1 MPPVITEKSLEIN
14 GRTMT
19 IEHGRIAGLADG
31 AVTVRY
37 GDTVVL
43 STAVGSKEP
52 RPGIDFLPLTVDY
65 EEKMYAA
72 GKIPGGFIKR
82 EGRPSEKATL
92 TSRLTDRPIRPLFP
106 DGWRSEIQ
114 LITTVLSADQQND
127 PDVLS
132 IVGASAALTISDIP
146 WNGPIAAVRVGDVD
160 GSLVIN
166 PTSADLENSNL
177 NMVVAGTA
185 DAVMMVEGEAEQ
197 IPEERMIEAVM
208 AGHDEIKRI
217 VSLLNELREA
227 VGKPKREFTPPEKN
241 TELIEKVENFASGKM
256 REALFH
262 SDKEQRIEATSTLK
276 SEVVQALTTPSDN
289 MSEEEIAALPG
300 AREVGD
306 VFQSLV
312 KGMVRREVL
321 ESGERPDGRRP
332 EEIREIWGE
341 VSYLP
346 RTHGSAIFT
355 RGQTQVV
362 TIATLGTSGE
372 GQMIDG
378 IGLEESKRYMHHYN
392 FPPYSVGEARF
403 MRGPSRRD
411 IGHGALAERAL
422 VPVLPDESEFPYTLR
437 LVSEVVTSNGST
449 SMASVCGS
457 TMSLMDAGVPIKA
470 PVAGMAMGLITEP
483 ESSRYQILSD
493 IQGVEDALGDMDFKV
508 AGTGEGVTAIQMDIK
523 VEGIT
528 AEVMREALEQAR
540 KGRLFILSKMNEV
553 ISAPRGDVSAYA
565 PQITRVKI
573 NKDQIGTLIGPGG
586 KMIRGIQEE
595 TGAKLEVEEDGT
607 VYVSSVDRASS
618 EAAIARIEALTKVPE
633 VGEVYT
639 GKVKTIIASGAFV
652 EILPGKDGFVHISE
666 LENRRV
672 EKVDDVLEVG
682 QEVTVVVSAI
692 RNDGKINLSRKR
704 LLTAEGGDG
713 DSGSD
718 GGDRGGNRGG
728 GERRGGGDRD
738 RDRGRQ
744 QSRGGDRSD
753 RGGSRGTQQEA
764 SSDGESGQ
772 SSEGEQIMRRPRD
785 SRTPPGRS

>member
-1 MPPVITEKSLEIN
+1 MPPVITEKTLEIN
-14 GRTMT
+14 GRTLT

-31 AVTVRY
+31 SVTVRY
-37 GDTVVL
+37 GDTLVL
-43 STAVGSKEP
+43 STAVGAKEP

-65 EEKMYAA
+65 EERMYAA

-92 TSRLTDRPIRPLFP
+92 TARLTDRPIRPLFP

-114 LITTVLSADQQND
+114 LITTVMSTDQQND

-132 IVGASAALTISDIP
+132 IVGASTALAISDIP
-146 WNGPIAAVRVGDVD
+146 WDGPIAAVRVGDID
-160 GSLVIN
+160 GNLVIN
-166 PTSADLENSNL
+166 PTTDELETSRL
-177 NMVVAGTA
+177 NMVIAGTA
-185 DAVMMVEGEAEQ
+185 DAVMMVEGEAHE

-208 AGHDEIKRI
+208 TGHDEIKRI
-217 VSLLNELREA
+217 VELINELREA

-241 TELIEKVENFASGKM
+241 TALIEKVEKAAEGKL
-256 REALFH
+256 RDALFH
-262 SDKEQRIEATSTLK
+262 PDKEQRNAATSALK
-276 SEVVQALTTPSDN
+276 AEVVEQLTTPTDG
-289 MSEEEIAALPG
+289 MSEDEIAALPS
-300 AREVGD
+300 AREVSD
-306 VFQSLV
+306 VYGSIV
-312 KGMVRREVL
+312 KGMVRREIL
-321 ESGERPDGRRP
+321 EAGDRPDGRKP
-332 EEIREIWGE
+332 DEIRDIWGE

-362 TIATLGTSGE
+362 TAATLGTSGE

-378 IGLEESKRYMHHYN
+378 IGLEDSKRYMHHYN

-422 VPVLPDESEFPYTLR
+422 VPVLPGVDEFPYTLR

-457 TMSLMDAGVPIKA
+457 TMALMDAGVPIKA
-470 PVAGMAMGLITEP
+470 PVAGMAMGLITDE
-483 ESSRYQILSD
+483 ESGKYQILSD
-493 IQGVEDALGDMDFKV
+493 IQGLEDALGDMDFKV

-523 VEGIT
+523 VAGIT
-528 AEVMREALEQAR
+528 AEIMREALEQAR

-553 ISAPRGDVSAYA
+553 IESPRGSVSDYA
-565 PQITRVKI
+565 PQITRIQIDKQ
-573 NKDQIGTLIGPGG
+573 QIGTLIGPGG
-586 KMIRGIQEE
+586 KTIRGIQEE

-618 EAAIARIEALTKVPE
+618 EAAIARVEALTKVPE

-639 GKVKTIIASGAFV
+639 GKVKTIIASGMFV

-672 EKVDDVLEVG
+672 EKVEDVVEVG

-704 LLTAEGGDG
+704 LLTP
-713 DSGSD
+713 DSGDNGGNSSGGSD
-718 GGDRGGNRGG
+718 SGGNRGG
-728 GERRGGGDRD
+728 GERRGGGDRG
-738 RDRGRQ
+738 RDRN
-744 QSRGGDRSD
+744 QSRGGDR
-753 RGGSRGTQQEA
+753 GGSNRGERSE
-764 SSDGESGQ
+764 SSDSGSGDDQ
-772 SSEGEQIMRRPRD
+772 GGDQIMRRPRD

>member
-1 MPPVITEKSLEIN
+1 MPPVITEKLLEVN
-14 GRTMT
+14 GRTLT

-37 GDTVVL
+37 GETVVL
-43 STAVGSKEP
+43 ATAVGSKEP

-82 EGRPSEKATL
+82 EGRPSEKAVL

-114 LITTVLSADQQND
+114 LITTVLSTDQQND

-132 IVGASAALTISDIP
+132 IVGASAALAISDIP
-146 WNGPIAAVRVGDVD
+146 WNGPIAAVRVGDID
-160 GSLVIN
+160 GNLVIN
-166 PTSADLENSNL
+166 PTAAELENSKL
-177 NMVVAGTA
+177 NMVIAGTA
-185 DAVMMVEGEAEQ
+185 DAVMMVEGEAEE
-197 IPEERMIEAVM
+197 IPEDRMIDAVM
-208 AGHDEIKRI
+208 TGHDEIKRI
-217 VSLLNELREA
+217 VALINELREA
-227 VGKPKREFTPPEKN
+227 VGKPKREVTEPEKN
-241 TELIEKVENFASGKM
+241 TELIEKVEKFVSDKL
-256 REALFH
+256 RSALFH
-262 SDKEQRIEATSTLK
+262 PDKEQRIEATSALK
-276 SEVVQALTTPSDN
+276 AEAVEALTTPDPDR
-289 MSEEEIAALPG
+289 MSEEEIAALPS

-312 KGMVRREVL
+312 KGMVRREIL
-321 ESGERPDGRRP
+321 ESGERPDGRKP
-332 EEIREIWGE
+332 DQIREIWGE

-422 VPVLPDESEFPYTLR
+422 VPVLPGEDEFPYTLR

-457 TMSLMDAGVPIKA
+457 TMALMDAGVPIKA
-470 PVAGMAMGLITEP
+470 PVAGMAMGLITDEDAG
-483 ESSRYQILSD
+483 RYQILSD

-508 AGTGEGVTAIQMDIK
+508 AGTGDGVTAIQMDIK
-523 VEGIT
+523 VQGIT
-528 AEVMREALEQAR
+528 AEVMRESLEQAR
-540 KGRLFILSKMNEV
+540 KGRMFILSKMNEV

-565 PQITRVKI
+565 PQITRIQI
-573 NKDQIGTLIGPGG
+573 NKEQIGTLIGPGG
-586 KMIRGIQEE
+586 KTIRGIQEE

-618 EAAIARIEALTKVPE
+618 EAAIARVEALTKVPE

-672 EKVDDVLEVG
+672 EKVEDVLEVG
-682 QEVTVVVSAI
+682 EEVTVVVSAI

-704 LLTAEGGDG
+704 LLSPNGDD
-713 DSGSD
+713 DSSSG
-718 GGDRGGNRGG
+718 GGDRGGQRGG

-738 RDRGRQ
+738 RGRQ
-744 QSRGGDRSD
+744 QSRGGDRGD
-753 RGGSRGTQQEA
+753 RGERRSQQQQP
-764 SSDGESGQ
+764 DRESGQ
-772 SSEGEQIMRRPRD
+772 SGEGEQIMRRPRD

>member
-1 MPPVITEKSLEIN
+1 MPPVITERTVEVN
-14 GRTMT
+14 GRTLT

-52 RPGIDFLPLTVDY
+52 RPGVDFLPLTVDY

-92 TSRLTDRPIRPLFP
+92 TARLTDRPIRPLFP

-114 LITTVLSADQQND
+114 VIATVMSTDQQND

-132 IVGASAALTISDIP
+132 IIGASAALSISDIP
-146 WNGPIAAVRVGDVD
+146 WNGPVAAVRVGDID
-160 GSLVIN
+160 GQLVIN
-166 PTSADLENSNL
+166 PTSAELENSRL
-177 NMVVAGTA
+177 DMVVAGTA
-185 DAVMMVEGEAEQ
+185 DAVMMVEGGASEVD
-197 IPEERMIEAVM
+197 EERMIEAVM
-208 AGHDEIKRI
+208 VGHDEIKRLVDVI
-217 VSLLNELREA
+217 NDLREA
-227 VGKPKREFTPPEKN
+227 VGKPKREFSPPEEN
-241 TELIEKVENFASGKM
+241 TELKNKIEAYVSDKLKG
-256 REALFH
+256 ALFNP
-262 SDKEQRIEATSTLK
+262 DKERRIEATAELK
-276 SEVVQALTTPSDN
+276 NEVVAHFCTADPERMSDEEVATLPS
-289 MSEEEIAALPG
+289 S
-300 AREVGD
+300 REVSD
-306 VFQSLV
+306 IYQSLV
-312 KGMVRREVL
+312 KGMVRREIL
-321 ESGERPDGRRP
+321 ESGERPDGRKP
-332 EEIREIWGE
+332 DEIREIWGE

-355 RGQTQVV
+355 RGQTQAV
-362 TIATLGTSGE
+362 TVATLGTSGE

-422 VPVLPDESEFPYTLR
+422 LPMLPDEDDFPYTMR

-457 TMSLMDAGVPIKA
+457 TMALMDAGVPIKA
-470 PVAGMAMGLITEP
+470 PVAGMAMGLITE
-483 ESSRYQILSD
+483 ESSGKYQILSD

-508 AGTGEGVTAIQMDIK
+508 AGTADGVTAIQMDIK
-523 VEGIT
+523 VAGIT

-540 KGRLFILSKMNEV
+540 KGRLFILSKMAEV
-553 ISAPRGDVSAYA
+553 IEAVRGKVSDYA
-565 PQITRVKI
+565 PQITRLQIDKQ
-573 NKDQIGTLIGPGG
+573 QIGMLIGPGG
-586 KMIRGIQEE
+586 KTVRGIQEE
-595 TGAKLEVEEDGT
+595 TGAKIEIEEDGT
-607 VYVSSVDRASS
+607 VYVSSVDRESS
-618 EAAIARIEALTKVPE
+618 DAAIGRIEALTKVPE

-639 GKVKTIIASGAFV
+639 GKVKTIIQSGAFV

-672 EKVDDVLEVG
+672 EKVEDVVEVG
-682 QEVTVVVSAI
+682 DEVTVVVSAI

-704 LLTAEGGDG
+704 LMTPENG
-713 DSGSD
+713 DSGASGG
-718 GGDRGGNRGG
+718 GGDRSGGGS
-728 GERRGGGDRD
+728 GERRGG
-738 RDRGRQ
+738 DRGRQ
-744 QSRGGDRSD
+744 QNRGRDRERSSSGQ
-753 RGGSRGTQQEA
+753 RSESPREESSA
-764 SSDGESGQ
+764 SSDGG
-772 SSEGEQIMRRPRD
+772 GEQIMRRPRD
-785 SRTPPGRS
+785 SRTPPGRQ

>member
-1 MPPVITEKSLEIN
+1 MPPVITKKTLEIN

-19 IEHGRIAGLADG
+19 FEHGRIAGLADG
-31 AVTVRY
+31 AVTIQY
-37 GDTVVL
+37 GETIVL
-43 STAVGSKEP
+43 ATAVGSKEP
-52 RPGIDFLPLTVDY
+52 RPGVDFLPLTVDY

-82 EGRPSEKATL
+82 EGRPSEKAIL
-92 TSRLTDRPIRPLFP
+92 TARLTDRPIRPLFP

-114 LITTVLSADQQND
+114 LISTVLSTDQQND

-132 IVGASAALTISDIP
+132 IVGAAAALTISDIP
-146 WNGPIAAVRVGDVD
+146 WEGPVAAVRVGDID
-160 GSLVIN
+160 GKLVIN
-166 PTSADLENSNL
+166 PTTAELENSKL

-185 DAVMMVEGEAEQ
+185 DAVMMVEGEAEE

-217 VSLLNELREA
+217 VAVINELREE

-241 TELIEKVENFASGKM
+241 TPLIEKVENYVSGKLH
-256 REALFH
+256 EALFH
-262 SDKEQRIEATSTLK
+262 PDKEQRIEATAALK
-276 SEVVQALTTPSDN
+276 AEVVEALTTPN
-289 MSEEEIAALPG
+289 PETMSEEELASLPSE
-300 AREVGD
+300 REVSD
-306 VFQSLV
+306 VYQSLV
-312 KGMVRREVL
+312 KGMVRREIL
-321 ESGERPDGRRP
+321 ESGQRPDGRSP
-332 EEIREIWGE
+332 DEIREIWGE

-362 TIATLGTSGE
+362 TIATLGTQGE

-378 IGLEESKRYMHHYN
+378 IGLEDSKRYMHHYN

-422 VPVLPDESEFPYTLR
+422 IPVLPSEDDFPYTLR

-470 PVAGMAMGLITEP
+470 PVAGMAMGLITE
-483 ESSRYQILSD
+483 EDSGKYTILSD

-508 AGTGEGVTAIQMDIK
+508 AGTSDGVTAIQMDIK
-523 VEGIT
+523 VRGIT
-528 AEVMREALEQAR
+528 AEIMQEALDQAR
-540 KGRLFILSKMNEV
+540 KGRFFILSKMSEV
-553 ISAPRGDVSAYA
+553 IETPRGAVSAYA
-565 PQITRVKI
+565 PQITRIQIDKE
-573 NKDQIGTLIGPGG
+573 QIGTLIGPGG
-586 KMIRGIQEE
+586 KTIRGIQEE

-618 EAAIARIEALTKVPE
+618 DAAIARVEALTKVPE

-672 EKVDDVLEVG
+672 EKVEDVVEVG

-704 LLTAEGGDG
+704 MLPDAASDDSGGSSGGDG
-713 DSGSD
+713 N
-718 GGDRGGNRGG
+718 RGGGG
-728 GERRGGGDRD
+728 GERRGGGGGDRRRQQGGGDRD
-738 RDRGRQ
+738 RAPE
-744 QSRGGDRSD
+744 GGDEPRMQRRKESSGGDSD
-753 RGGSRGTQQEA
+753 
-764 SSDGESGQ
+764 
-772 SSEGEQIMRRPRD
+772 QIMRRPRD
-785 SRTPPGRS
+785 SRTPPGRD

>member
-1 MPPVITEKSLEIN
+1 MPPVITEKTIEIN
-14 GRTMT
+14 GRTLT

-31 AVTVRY
+31 AVTIRY
-37 GDTVVL
+37 GETVVL

-52 RPGIDFLPLTVDY
+52 RPGVDFLPLTVDY

-82 EGRPSEKATL
+82 EGRPSEKAIL
-92 TSRLTDRPIRPLFP
+92 TARLTDRPIRPLFP

-146 WNGPIAAVRVGDVD
+146 WNGPIAAVRVGEIDD
-160 GSLVIN
+160 QLVIN
-166 PTSADLENSNL
+166 PTSAELENSKL
-177 NMVVAGTA
+177 NMIVAGTA
-185 DAVMMVEGEAEQ
+185 DAVMMVEGEAGE
-197 IPEERMIEAVM
+197 ISEDRMIDAVM

-217 VSLLNELREA
+217 VALLEELREA
-227 VGKPKREFTPPEKN
+227 VGKPKREFSPPEKN
-241 TELIEKVENFASGKM
+241 SELIEKVENFVSGKL
-256 REALFH
+256 RDALFH
-262 SDKEQRIEATSTLK
+262 PDKEQRIEATSALK
-276 SEVVQALTTPSDN
+276 SEVVEALSTPDPER
-289 MSEEEIAALPG
+289 MSEEELASLPNP
-300 AREVGD
+300 REVGD
-306 VFQSLV
+306 VFQSIV
-312 KGMVRREVL
+312 KGMVRREIL
-321 ESGERPDGRRP
+321 ESGERPDGRKP
-332 EEIREIWGE
+332 DEIREIWGE

-422 VPVLPDESEFPYTLR
+422 IPVLPNEDEFPYTLR

-470 PVAGMAMGLITEP
+470 PVAGMAMGLITDE
-483 ESSRYQILSD
+483 EAGRYQILSD

-508 AGTGEGVTAIQMDIK
+508 AGTGDGVTAIQMDIK
-523 VEGIT
+523 VQGIT

-540 KGRLFILSKMNEV
+540 KGRLFILSKMAEV
-553 ISAPRGDVSAYA
+553 ISTPRGSVSAYA
-565 PQITRVKI
+565 PQITRVQI
-573 NKDQIGTLIGPGG
+573 NKEQIGTLIGPGG
-586 KMIRGIQEE
+586 KTIRGIQEE

-607 VYVSSVDRASS
+607 VYVSSVDRESS

-672 EKVDDVLEVG
+672 EKVEDVLEVG
-682 QEVTVVVSAI
+682 DEVTVVVSAI

-704 LLTAEGGDG
+704 LLTPDSDDNSGG
-713 DSGSD
+713 SG
-718 GGDRGGNRGG
+718 GGNRGENREGG
-728 GERRGGGDRD
+728 GERRESGD

-744 QSRGGDRSD
+744 QSRSGGDRGGN
-753 RGGSRGTQQEA
+753 RGQQQRE
-764 SSDGESGQ
+764 SSDDAEKSSG
-772 SSEGEQIMRRPRD
+772 GEQIMRRPRD